1 MSMEIDKD
9 TMSPDKVRRIG
20 RSEAMAS
27 ALSSTTQAAN
37 NQWRDRAHQAQIK
50 TLVRARCRDL
60 EGPKLVLCNIT
71 CGGGKTLGAVAAY
84 TEAKLSGR
92 AEKMC
97 VVTSSAALCNQ
108 YMSDVLE
115 PKARIGLGHTVSL
128 NHAVNDIDPSRGTD
142 GYVTTYQALSQDS
155 GGINLAEFE
164 RANYFLVLDEAHRL
178 KEGGKW
184 HRAVEPLFE
193 ASTFVLMMSGTLSR
207 HDGSRI
213 AFLPYMEVPSCQRK

>member
-71 CGGGKTLGAVAAY
+71 CGGGKTLGAVAA
-84 TEAKLSGR
+84 TRKQ
-92 AEKMC
+92 
-97 VVTSSAALCNQ
+97 SSQGEQKKCA
-108 YMSDVLE
+108 
-115 PKARIGLGHTVSL
+115 
-128 NHAVNDIDPSRGTD
+128 
-142 GYVTTYQALSQDS
+142 
-155 GGINLAEFE
+155 
-164 RANYFLVLDEAHRL
+164 
-178 KEGGKW
+178 W
-184 HRAVEPLFE
+184 
-193 ASTFVLMMSGTLSR
+193 
-207 HDGSRI
+207 
-213 AFLPYMEVPSCQRK
+213 

>member
-115 PKARIGLGHTVSL
+115 PKARIGLGHCPKSY
-128 NHAVNDIDPSRGTD
+128 G
-142 GYVTTYQALSQDS
+142 
-155 GGINLAEFE
+155 E
-164 RANYFLVLDEAHRL
+164 RY
-178 KEGGKW
+178 
-184 HRAVEPLFE
+184 
-193 ASTFVLMMSGTLSR
+193 
-207 HDGSRI
+207 
-213 AFLPYMEVPSCQRK
+213 